1 MKTTI
6 KAINYSQ
13 SFDLYDVE
21 INYDMHDNHIL
32 VYDIIKLSI
41 FHLDKTKCQYDIP
54 CPTLLENDII
64 RIIENNPEL
73 IEGIEPLDNDRLI
86 DDIESFQQDIKNT
99 IKL

>member
-6 KAINYSQ
+6 KSITYSQ

-21 INYDMHDNHIL
+21 INYDLINDSVL

-41 FHLDKTKCQYDIP
+41 FNLDEIKCKYDIP
-54 CPTLLENDII
+54 CPIYLENDII

-73 IEGIEPLDNDRLI
+73 IEGIELIDNDRLI
-86 DDIESFQQDIKNT
+86 DDIESFNQDIKNT